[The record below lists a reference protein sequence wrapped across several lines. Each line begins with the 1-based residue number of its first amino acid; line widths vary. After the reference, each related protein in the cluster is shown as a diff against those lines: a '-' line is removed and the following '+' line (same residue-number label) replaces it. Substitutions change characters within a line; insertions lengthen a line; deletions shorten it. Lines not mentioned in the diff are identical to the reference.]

1 MASKAK
7 TYITIAGDT
16 FDAIAYKQYGDDHM
30 CDKLMDANRSLI
42 DYLIFPAGIEVTI
55 PARDSFTT
63 ENVDSDFPDWRSVL
77 NG

>member
-1 MASKAK
+1 MALK
-7 TYITIAGDT
+7 TKKHITIAGDT
-16 FDAIAYKQYGDDHM
+16 FDKIAYKYYGDEHL

-55 PARDSFTT
+55 PARETFAT
-63 ENVDSDFPDWRSVL
+63 EEVDSDFPDWRSVL

>member
-1 MASKAK
+1 MASKTK
-7 TYITIAGDT
+7 KHITIAGDT
-16 FDAIAYKQYGDDHM
+16 FDKIAYKYYGDEHL

-55 PARDSFTT
+55 PARETFTT
-63 ENVDSDFPDWRSVL
+63 EEVDSDFPDWRPVL

>member
-16 FDAIAYKQYGDDHM
+16 FDTIAYKQYGDDHM

-42 DYLIFPAGIEVTI
+42 DYLVFPAGIEVAI
-55 PARDSFTT
+55 PARDSFIT

>member
-1 MASKAK
+1 MASKTK
-7 TYITIAGDT
+7 KHITIGGDT
-16 FDAIAYKQYGDDHM
+16 FDKIAYKYYGDEHL

-55 PARDSFTT
+55 PARETFTT
-63 ENVDSDFPDWRSVL
+63 EEVDSDFPDWRSVL